1 MGVGEVTKQRARTR
15 TRARRSDVMRMFRCL
30 VALRCLCV
38 LRQAVAPCS
47 RMECTITQSTPCLK
61 PNNLPPQHIAKQSRL
76 HRALATADTKCSGWA
91 TRVWHAVIRE
101 EKWSKLNSTD
111 MLSTAWLR
119 KQRNEAP
126 NALFALRVVGCAV
139 CLSPSS
145 SVRARLFCCLCS
157 HPLLA
162 LNSPSPILASPSHA
176 LLHTKRQASNHI
188 HAGS

>member
-1 MGVGEVTKQRARTR
+1 MTL
-15 TRARRSDVMRMFRCL
+15 RSLVLLLPCVALLPLLPLLPCCL
-30 VALRCLCV
+30 VALRCLCSPSSSCALFSNGV
-38 LRQAVAPCS
+38 HNHAIKSMPKAKRL
-47 RMECTITQSTPCLK
+47 ESTLSNYGC
-61 PNNLPPQHIAKQSRL
+61 
-76 HRALATADTKCSGWA
+76 RALAAADTQCSGWA

-145 SVRARLFCCLCS
+145 SVRARLVCCLCS

-176 LLHTKRQASNHI
+176 LLHTKQQASNHI